1 MCGGNLFA
9 SVFRRGGTFR
19 QWAGNPYG
27 SGCVFSL
34 ATGDVVADGLSM
46 PHSPRSVDGLLSFAS
61 HMGPP
66 SHEFCQWHGT
76 TPVASYGTTLRVHLC
91 RPKTHSAGPPMPDA
105 EEAPWHSGRSR
116 WFRSKRCSD
125 AG

>member
-1 MCGGNLFA
+1 MRTA
-9 SVFRRGGTFR
+9 
-19 QWAGNPYG
+19 
-27 SGCVFSL
+27 FSTL
-34 ATGDVVADGLSM
+34 ISRVVGRL
-46 PHSPRSVDGLLSFAS
+46 PHSRSEALDEDSARLSFAS

-91 RPKTHSAGPPMPDA
+91 RPKTHSAGPLTPDA

-116 WFRSKRCSD
+116 WFKSKRCSD